1 MAADGLR
8 VLAMAYAEVSPSC
21 PHEHLED
28 RLVLA
33 GLVGLL
39 DPPRPEVPAA
49 IRHCHDAGI
58 RVVMV
63 TGDHPA
69 TALAIARQVGL
80 VGQAAGDVMTGDM
93 VARQS
98 DVQLQLTLDRPDLL
112 FARVSADQKLRIVQ
126 ALQRKG
132 AVVAVTGD
140 GVNDAPALRAADVG
154 VAMGLGG
161 TDVARDAADLIL
173 LDDNFASIVAGVEE
187 GRSVLENVR
196 KFLTYILTSNV
207 PEIVPYL
214 AFVLLRVPLPLTILQ
229 ILAIDLGTDIVPAL
243 GLGAEKPDP
252 EVMRRPPAGRGLRI
266 LTPDLLG
273 RAYLLLGPLEAAAA
287 MAAYAVVLQSVGWTW
302 GDTLAPEV
310 HRQATAACFSA
321 IVLMQVVNVFL
332 CRHATAS
339 IVSTPLFGNR
349 LILTGVVAELVL
361 LGVVVYTPLG
371 QRVFETAPVGI
382 AATVIVL
389 PFMLA
394 MLLIEEGRKALVRR
408 AVGEPVSG

>member
-1 MAADGLR
+1 MTG
-8 VLAMAYAEVSPSC
+8 E
-21 PHEHLED
+21 
-28 RLVLA
+28 
-33 GLVGLL
+33 
-39 DPPRPEVPAA
+39 
-49 IRHCHDAGI
+49 
-58 RVVMV
+58 MV
-63 TGDHPA
+63 T
-69 TALAIARQVGL
+69 
-80 VGQAAGDVMTGDM
+80 
-93 VARQS
+93 RQS
-98 DVQLQLTLDRPDLL
+98 DIQLQLTLDRPDLL
-112 FARVSADQKLRIVQ
+112 FARVSADQKLRIVE

-140 GVNDAPALRAADVG
+140 GVNDAPALKAADVG
-154 VAMGLGG
+154 VAMGLSG
-161 TDVARDAADLIL
+161 TDVARDAADLVL

-207 PEIVPYL
+207 PELVPYL

-252 EVMRRPPAGRGLRI
+252 ELMRRPPAGRGLRI
-266 LTPDLLG
+266 LTPDVIG

-302 GDTLAPEV
+302 GDTLPPEV

-321 IVLMQVVNVFL
+321 IVLMQVINVFL
-332 CRHATAS
+332 CRQSTAS
-339 IVSTPLFGNR
+339 ILSTPLFDNR

-361 LGVVVYTPLG
+361 LGLVVYTPLG

-382 AATVIVL
+382 TATLVVL

-408 AVGEPVSG
+408 AAATRDRVAAECMT

>member
-1 MAADGLR
+1 
-8 VLAMAYAEVSPSC
+8 VLALAHADIADAC
-21 PHEHLED
+21 PHDRLDEHLI
-28 RLVLA
+28 LA
-33 GLVGLL
+33 GLVGML

-49 IRHCHDAGI
+49 IHSCHEAGI

-69 TALAIARQVGL
+69 TAVAMARQIGL
-80 VGQAAGDVMTGDM
+80 VGPDAGDVLTGEM
-93 VARQS
+93 VSRQS

-154 VAMGLGG
+154 IAMGRSG
-161 TDVARDAADLIL
+161 TDVAREAADLIL

-196 KFLTYILTSNV
+196 RFLTYILTSNV
-207 PEIVPYL
+207 PELVPYL
-214 AFVLLRVPLPLTILQ
+214 AYVLLRVPLPLTILQ

-266 LTPDLLG
+266 LTPEVIG

-287 MAAYAVVLQSVGWTW
+287 MAAYATVLRAAGWTW
-302 GDTLAPEV
+302 GASLDVDT

-321 IVLMQVVNVFL
+321 IVLMQVVNVFI
-332 CRHATAS
+332 CRHPRASLFAT
-339 IVSTPLFGNR
+339 PWLDNR
-349 LILTGVVAELVL
+349 LILSGVVAELVL
-361 LGVVVYTPLG
+361 LGAVVYTPVG
-371 QRVFETAPVGI
+371 QRLFQTQPVGWG
-382 AATVIVL
+382 ATLIVV
-389 PFMLA
+389 PFMLT
-394 MLLIEEGRKALVRR
+394 LLLAEEARKALARR
-408 AVGEPVSG
+408 NAVGGTVCG